1 MLTIK
6 GWSFLAGHSA
16 RAALFALLTVL
27 FWAAGIG
34 IPTAEAQQGTALQED
49 ERIGPAELFELKQQW
64 QKEAPLVDQN
74 YDAVVD
80 QDDLLIL
87 HSLWHE
93 KEPFQNPYTEGRAV
107 GIYAAW
113 EQGGQRFTSNEIE
126 VQIEDSTADFKPTAA
141 ESGSVTLNKIDSSRS
156 KASGAPSAGKVFD
169 PAALSAD
176 PELFAELM
184 MRLQGCEDPDPGA
197 SKVVGR
203 AQSPQLGVA
212 SEQIGSFWGWTVW
225 VGWDASWSETYIPEG
240 ESYAMVA
247 YFAPEGVYFAL
258 QRSEFVYSG
267 VDVFAGVGVFMGAAA
282 FPGQQSF
289 TRTSLGNSVGISL
302 SYGMKLIP
310 TFSYAP
316 VPSLSHGI
324 TFFREGSSDSLQH
337 AIQLGCG
344 ASVNMSLLPFSL
356 PVGVQLARQCEDPPT
371 PCGVYSGFWPII
383 LWGLDPS
390 AGGSPLDQIIH
401 GLEQLASLQE
411 TDYAGILG
419 KEFANILLPIFYH
432 LQAPG
437 PVSLEDDVPP
447 PSNAYYFSEFL
458 QDPSF
463 PSSSPNTSIN
473 HMIKDAEQWLA
484 SGNTEG
490 LRESIRDN
498 MQHDGPLFYE
508 YAKSLEAGTKLGLEL
523 GEKHGYD
530 LAVEEGRRDDNQIYV
545 DGVETI
551 PCPVGEWC
559 AVIVGATEIAE
570 LFPGSRAEDF
580 EGTWIR
586 FDRDAL
592 SYLDLQ
598 GDEYAWAQIENGL
611 AIHEFVLRS
620 NAPVLIGPFIHK
632 DDNPVEA
639 KYVELRRRKVV
650 PADRALL
657 YSTGVAL
664 TGTPT
669 TLRGVASDENGI
681 PLTQGTPV
689 KFYDYRDQLIGTGIQ
704 TKDELVATELMLKP
718 SIPRIDKVTTTQVG
732 YTEEDTTTGFSLDG
746 RGFSV
751 DADLL
756 LNGVSIN
763 TMSHWEWAVLSSK
776 NILARPV
783 EEQYRLT
790 QTTTIQVVN
799 PEGIASN
806 VYVYIP

>member
-1 MLTIK
+1 MGGIHTF
-6 GWSFLAGHSA
+6 SFLAGRGTRVA
-16 RAALFALLTVL
+16 FFALVAGL
-27 FWAAGIG
+27 FWAAGT
-34 IPTAEAQQGTALQED
+34 PAVRAQQGAGLPED

-64 QKEAPLVDQN
+64 QKEAPVIDQN

-80 QDDLLIL
+80 QNDLLIL
-87 HSLWHE
+87 HCLWHE
-93 KEPFQNPYTEGRAV
+93 KEPFENPYTEGRAV

-113 EQGGQRFTSNEIE
+113 EQGGRRFTSNEIE
-126 VQIEDSTADFKPTAA
+126 VQIADSTADFKPTVVN
-141 ESGSVTLNKIDSSRS
+141 SGSLALNQMDSSRS
-156 KASGAPSAGKVFD
+156 KASDAPSAGRVFD
-169 PAALSAD
+169 PAALAGD
-176 PELFAELM
+176 PELFEELM
-184 MRLQGCEDPDPGA
+184 ARLRGCENPCQGV
-197 SKVVGR
+197 SKVVGS
-203 AQSPQLGVA
+203 AQSPRLGVA
-212 SEQIGSFWGWTVW
+212 SEQIGTFWGWTLW
-225 VGWDASWSETYIPEG
+225 VGWDASWSETYVPEG

-267 VDVFAGVGVFMGAAA
+267 VDVFAGVGAFMGAAA
-282 FPGQQSF
+282 SPGRQYF
-289 TRTSLGNSVGISL
+289 TKTSLGNSVGISL

-324 TFFREGSSDSLQH
+324 TFFRDGSSDSLQH

-344 ASVNMSLLPFSL
+344 ASVNLSLLPFSL
-356 PVGVQLARQCEDPPT
+356 PVGVQLGRECKDPPT
-371 PCGVYSGFWPII
+371 PCGVYSGFWPVI

-390 AGGSPLDQIIH
+390 AGGSPLDVIIQ

-411 TDYAGILG
+411 TDYAAILG

-437 PVSLEDDVPP
+437 PVTLEDDVPP

-458 QDPSF
+458 QNPAF

-484 SGNTEG
+484 SGDTQG

-530 LAVEEGRRDDNQIYV
+530 LAVEEGRREDDKIFV
-545 DGVETI
+545 DGVETV

-570 LFPGSRAEDF
+570 LFPGSQVEDL
-580 EGTWIR
+580 EGAWVR

-598 GDEYAWAQIENGL
+598 GDEYAWAQIEDGL
-611 AIHEFVLRS
+611 AVYEFVLRS

-632 DDNPVEA
+632 DDNPIGN
-639 KYVELRRRKVV
+639 KHVELRRRKVV

-664 TGTPT
+664 TGVST
-669 TLRGVASDENGI
+669 TLRCVALDENGI
-681 PLTQGTPV
+681 PLTEGTPV
-689 KFYDYRDQLIGTGIQ
+689 QFFDYRDRLIGTGAQ
-704 TKDELVATELMLKP
+704 TKDELVATDLMLKP
-718 SIPRIDKVTTTQVG
+718 SIPRIIKVTTTQVG
-732 YTEEDTTTGFSLDG
+732 YTEEDTTTGFSVEG

-756 LNGVSIN
+756 IDGVSIN

-806 VYVYIP
+806 GYVYTP